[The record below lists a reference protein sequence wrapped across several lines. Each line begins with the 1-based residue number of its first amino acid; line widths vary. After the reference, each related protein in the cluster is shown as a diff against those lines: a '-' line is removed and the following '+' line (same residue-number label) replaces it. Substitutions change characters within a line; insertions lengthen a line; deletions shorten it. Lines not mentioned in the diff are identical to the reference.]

1 MSAFDPCLFFWNNS
15 EWTGLIAIHVDDF
28 WVSGTKIFVSGVSE
42 AIKHEFCV
50 GKVANL
56 PCKYLGL
63 HIEKRGYNLVI
74 DQNEYTNSLEEAVI
88 DGSLPRSKELDDDEK
103 STLRSIIGR
112 VLWPAVHSRPDI
124 SFTVSNIGAKIP
136 IATIGDLYLANK
148 IVRRLKN
155 DVDCEM
161 KYVPLG
167 DPQKWILIVFSD
179 ASMSNNYDG
188 STHGGYFVF
197 PTSTQTFASCL
208 LSWKSAKL
216 KRIARSTL
224 SAEALACIDGVD
236 SALLLKRIIFD
247 IIHVQVP
254 ITVLTDNASLVD
266 SVFSTKLVSDK
277 RLRIDISYLKSL
289 VDEQNIQR
297 FSWIPTRFQ
306 LADCLTKS
314 RSTAQ
319 SALIDTL
326 KSSRLDLDVYLKE
339 FKKKEEN

>member
-1 MSAFDPCLFFWNNS
+1 MF
-15 EWTGLIAIHVDDF
+15 G
-28 WVSGTKIFVSGVSE
+28 
-42 AIKHEFCV
+42 
-50 GKVANL
+50 
-56 PCKYLGL
+56 
-63 HIEKRGYNLVI
+63 
-74 DQNEYTNSLEEAVI
+74 
-88 DGSLPRSKELDDDEK
+88 
-103 STLRSIIGR
+103 
-112 VLWPAVHSRPDI
+112 
-124 SFTVSNIGAKIP
+124 
-136 IATIGDLYLANK
+136 
-148 IVRRLKN
+148 
-155 DVDCEM
+155 
-161 KYVPLG
+161 
-167 DPQKWILIVFSD
+167 
-179 ASMSNNYDG
+179 
-188 STHGGYFVF
+188 
-197 PTSTQTFASCL
+197 SCL

-224 SAEALACIDGVD
+224 SAEALACIDSVD

-247 IIHVQVP
+247 ILDVQVPITVLTDNDILDVQVP